1 MDKLYQ
7 SHFGGKPESNLN
19 LIPVKCRFSKVWG
32 KALTLP
38 TAVLST
44 WRVKQ
49 NLLFAAKRATREYN
63 RNQLQGKKYHD
74 K

>member
-1 MDKLYQ
+1 MDELYQ
-7 SHFGGKPESNLN
+7 SNFEGKREINSN

-38 TAVLST
+38 PAVLST

-49 NLLFAAKRATREYN
+49 NLLFSAKRATKEYN
-63 RNQLQGKKYHD
+63 RDHLQGKKYHD

>member
-1 MDKLYQ
+1 MDELYQ
-7 SHFGGKPESNLN
+7 SNFGGKPESNLN

-38 TAVLST
+38 PAVLST

-49 NLLFAAKRATREYN
+49 NLLFSAKRATREYN
-63 RNQLQGKKYHD
+63 RDHLQGKKYHD

>member
-1 MDKLYQ
+1 MDELYQ
-7 SHFGGKPESNLN
+7 SNFGGKPESNLN

-32 KALTLP
+32 KPLTLP
-38 TAVLST
+38 PAVLST

-49 NLLFAAKRATREYN
+49 NLLFAAKRATRECN
-63 RNQLQGKKYHD
+63 RDHLQGQKYHD